1 MTDAI
6 YGFESRTLNKQIIAL
21 ANNGLSIK
29 QIADM
34 VGMNKP
40 AVASRMTILM
50 RQGKLKRHSER
61 TGAIN
66 TQVGRY
72 HILNKRYGKRLGSMG
87 EMLTKLTIDEASWLY
102 KTTPADMT
110 VAEWVAVLLRDV
122 VAEEGGQ

>member
-29 QIADM
+29 QIADT
-34 VGMNKP
+34 VGMKKP
-40 AVASRMTILM
+40 AVASRMAILM
-50 RQGKLKRHSER
+50 RDGKLKRHSER

-66 TQVGRY
+66 TQNGRY
-72 HILNKRYGKRLGSMG
+72 HILNKRYGKRVGSMG

-110 VAEWVAVLLRDV
+110 VAEWAAVLLRDV
-122 VAEEGGQ
+122 VAEEENQ